1 MMALITTYCGFV
13 AIVGRPNVGKS
24 TLFNKLLG
32 HKVSII
38 SSKPQTTRNR
48 IIGIHT
54 DGPYQA
60 IYVDT
65 PGINIKY
72 NIANRLMNRVA
83 SSSIY
88 NVDLIIFVV
97 EETNWKH
104 DDEIIFNNLCKVHC
118 PVLLAINKVDNV
130 KDKKKLLPY
139 IKLLSNKKINFL
151 EILPICATNGI
162 NVDNLSLIVRNN
174 LPSAVHYFH
183 KNYITDRSNK
193 FIISEIIREKLIIYL
208 DKELP
213 YTITVEIKNIIL
225 NKNSCYDINC
235 IILTE
240 CAGHKKIIIGKNGNM
255 IKNIGIAARQD
266 IEKIL
271 KNKVY
276 ITLWVKIKCMII
288 DLLV

>member
-1 MMALITTYCGFV
+1 MMITTYCGFV

-38 SSKPQTTRNR
+38 SSKQQTTRN
-48 IIGIHT
+48 IILGINT

-65 PGINIKY
+65 PGINIE
-72 NIANRLMNRVA
+72 NRLMNRVA
-83 SSSIY
+83 SSYIY
-88 NVDLIIFVV
+88 NVDFIIFVV
-97 EETNWKH
+97 EETNWKN
-104 DDEIIFNNLCKVHC
+104 DDEIIFNKLCKVHC

-139 IKLLSNKKINFL
+139 INLLSNKKINFL
-151 EILPICATNGI
+151 DILPICANNGI
-162 NVDNLSLIVRNN
+162 NVDNLSLIVRNK
-174 LPSAVHYFH
+174 LPSAVHYFN

-193 FIISEIIREKLIIYL
+193 FIISEIIREKLIFYL

-213 YTITVEIKNIIL
+213 YTIKVDIKNIII
-225 NKNSCYDINC
+225 NNSCYDINC
-235 IILTE
+235 IILTDYV
-240 CAGHKKIIIGKNGNM
+240 GHKKIIIGKNGNM
-255 IKNIGIAARQD
+255 IKNIGIAARKD

-276 ITLWVKIKCMII
+276 LNLWVKN
-288 DLLV
+288 